1 MKEGKLNK
9 FKAELRAAVMGVLSK
24 TSTDLKPP
32 QIPEET
38 QILNELIRE
47 YLDWNGYR
55 YSEQILVA
63 ETGQSSEKMSREALS
78 SKLGVLDDSRTT
90 KIPLLYFVIA
100 DFQKRG

>member
-1 MKEGKLNK
+1 MS
-9 FKAELRAAVMGVLSK
+9 VLSK
-24 TSTDLKPP
+24 GSSNQKTPH
-32 QIPEET
+32 IPEET

-63 ETGQSSEKMSREALS
+63 ESGQPAEKMKRETLS
-78 SKLGVLDDSRTT
+78 SKLGVLDDSRTS

-100 DFQKRG
+100 DFQKKD